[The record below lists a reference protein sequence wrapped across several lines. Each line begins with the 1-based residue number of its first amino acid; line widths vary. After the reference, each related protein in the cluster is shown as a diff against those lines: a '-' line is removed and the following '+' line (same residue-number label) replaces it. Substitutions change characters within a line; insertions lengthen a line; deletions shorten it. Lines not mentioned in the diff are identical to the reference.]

1 MDSRRH
7 MDRRRRK
14 LFHPCAD
21 VRGPLTPVSQGGQ
34 SLACPRV
41 FAALTSFVALRARR
55 APLRTLAGLDYKH
68 GVPIEMNL
76 YAGSRSPS
84 LAPAIIRTRPLYAG
98 WEHYDRRQLCLA

>member
-1 MDSRRH
+1 MASRRH

-41 FAALTSFVALRARR
+41 FAALTSFVARRARR

-68 GVPIEMNL
+68 DVPIELNL
-76 YAGSRSPS
+76 YSDLRSPS
-84 LAPAIIRTRPLYAG
+84 FAPAIFRTPRPSPRWGPSHPTPPPLP
-98 WEHYDRRQLCLA
+98 